1 MAGQGERW
9 PPVYDLD
16 DLVAEIKRLTI
27 HPDIATAFY
36 EWRRDRSTTE
46 LSDVCQGDVI
56 ELASEVPV
64 ILEDGQPGT
73 VDHPDA
79 HWLVIGN
86 TCDFDRNLDVAR
98 WTQLVPIISLGV
110 TTELSATELAST
122 RKYTQS
128 RSFFI
133 PAWSVDAERHLHVA
147 DLLRPVGVDK
157 RVLQGAGQ
165 TGQKGV
171 IRARVSRAAWILL
184 NACLVRF
191 LARDDGRYD

>member
-1 MAGQGERW
+1 MAAQGERW

-16 DLVAEIKRLTI
+16 DLVAEIKRLTS
-27 HPDIATAFY
+27 HSEIATAFY

-46 LSDVCQGDVI
+46 LGDVCQGDVI

-64 ILEDGQPGT
+64 ILDDGQPGT
-73 VDHPDA
+73 VDHPDG

-86 TCDFDRNLDVAR
+86 TCDFDRKLDETR
-98 WTQLVPIISLGV
+98 WTQLVPVISIGV
-110 TTELSATELAST
+110 ASELSPTELSAA

-128 RSFFI
+128 RSFFV
-133 PAWSVDAERHLHVA
+133 PPWNAAVEQQVHVA

-157 RVLQGAGQ
+157 RVLQGAGP
-165 TGQKGV
+165 KGV
-171 IRARVSRAAWILL
+171 VQARLSRAGWILL